1 MLKQFIK
8 YQSLGNDFILF
19 DWKDRSELS
28 IVDCIQHPQW
38 GSYVVKC
45 CDRHRGIGADGVLI
59 LKKNIDGL
67 PEMLIF
73 NSDGS
78 PAQICLNG
86 IRCCAHYLACQ
97 NPGMQTMNIFSG
109 KRSIGCQI
117 ISSDI
122 PNVTQKSALAKPK
135 IRFLNHVRYKYL
147 QIMTHVSAPVYE
159 KLISVSIGERIFN
172 GHCVD
177 VGNPHFVLFEKT
189 ELGWLSQHGMLIE
202 RHPLFEQKTNV
213 EFVWQENEDDPA
225 TYRVLVFERGCGITQ
240 SCSSGAVAVMVALHH
255 LGMIKAEQPTNIV
268 MLGGILECT
277 ISQSGDVS
285 LKGSADPVFWGKN

>member
-19 DWKDRSELS
+19 DWNDRSELS

-109 KRSIGCQI
+109 KRSICCQI
-117 ISSDI
+117 ISSD
-122 PNVTQKSALAKPK
+122 
-135 IRFLNHVRYKYL
+135 KYL

-159 KLISVSIGERIFN
+159 KLISVSTTEGIFN

-177 VGNPHFVLFEKT
+177 VGNPHFVLFEKK

-255 LGMIKAEQPTNIV
+255 LGMIKAEQPTNLV
-268 MLGGILECT
+268 MLGGILECM